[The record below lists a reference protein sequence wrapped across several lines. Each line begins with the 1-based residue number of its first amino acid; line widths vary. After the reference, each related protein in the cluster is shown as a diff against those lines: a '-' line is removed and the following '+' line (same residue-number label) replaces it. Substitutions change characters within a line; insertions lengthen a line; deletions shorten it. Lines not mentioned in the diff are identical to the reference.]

1 MGYTFKSINIKNF
14 KYITDKKPLEFEF
27 GNRNIVILD
36 GQNGYGKTTL
46 FDAIEILLTGRIKHF
61 NQDLQNRGKETLRI
75 LANDDNKD
83 IIISAVLLSDTQNEL
98 QLERK
103 LLHEQEF
110 ESIILLNGHEI
121 QQNELYDKL
130 KFNLNMFDI
139 GTYISQSQ
147 SLDFLQNKYKERKAS
162 VSSLLDNSEIE
173 DKIQKVKKIQELLE
187 SRILQES
194 TEKEKEIKV
203 NEENI
208 GRIESQVR
216 SVSISSEL
224 PGENIRLFEE
234 TEYPFDAI
242 KIDENVTFEAI
253 ISPLRQIKG
262 FLQNYDEYVKYLN
275 NATIRELQEI
285 SQKTYMALFYKK
297 EIELLDSKE
306 ELIVMLNKI
315 KKLLSEFEESKW
327 SVDDQLFEKI
337 EIDKNTIEKLKELLL
352 FEQTERNQLDDA
364 DKILV
369 QMTKARRNFITQYND
384 AVDAGKFIK
393 NKCPLCGTTIDDIN
407 MAMTET
413 EMFIKNIHTDGVKK
427 IEDIE
432 KEITSIFSVKIIPNL
447 QKLLE
452 NNKYVIQLK
461 DTLSGC
467 RTLSIE
473 RLETLLHKI
482 SISGFESHDKDKF
495 DLKEFSDKFDLL
507 QKEIC
512 EKVIPNKIDLSE
524 KEVELYKTLH
534 STYYHNEKPRHT
546 VNEVLSKEQYI
557 AKLFNDK
564 LSMQLSSE
572 KEKLKELKDNYQRYS
587 NKRDFM
593 KEVLAAWVN
602 KYDVANREYQTQ
614 LANAIKIPLLVYSG
628 RIIQNYPLGLGIK
641 AVVKTNQL
649 VFEADSKNGNDVY
662 NILST
667 GQLNGLSIAFLL
679 SIKNV
684 YGTMDGLDIL
694 LIDDPLQTIDDISAI
709 SLADLLTQQGIGQIV
724 LSTHEDAKA
733 ALLRYKFKKAGL
745 SVLEK
750 NMQKLYMETVMD

>member
-1 MGYTFKSINIKNF
+1 MERIQLSRKSNAVP
-14 KYITDKKPLEFEF
+14 Y
-27 GNRNIVILD
+27 
-36 GQNGYGKTTL
+36 Y
-46 FDAIEILLTGRIKHF
+46 
-61 NQDLQNRGKETLRI
+61 ETY
-75 LANDDNKD
+75 
-83 IIISAVLLSDTQNEL
+83 
-98 QLERK
+98 
-103 LLHEQEF
+103 
-110 ESIILLNGHEI
+110 ESN
-121 QQNELYDKL
+121 
-130 KFNLNMFDI
+130 
-139 GTYISQSQ
+139 SQ
-147 SLDFLQNKYKERKAS
+147 
-162 VSSLLDNSEIE
+162 
-173 DKIQKVKKIQELLE
+173 
-187 SRILQES
+187 
-194 TEKEKEIKV
+194 
-203 NEENI
+203 
-208 GRIESQVR
+208 
-216 SVSISSEL
+216 SSEL

-234 TEYPFDAI
+234 TEYPFDVI

-306 ELIVMLNKI
+306 ELIVLLNKI

-352 FEQTERNQLDDA
+352 FQQRERNQLDDA

-369 QMTKARRNFITQYND
+369 QMTKARRNFITQYNN

-473 RLETLLHKI
+473 SLETLLHKK

-495 DLKEFSDKFDLL
+495 DLREFLDKFGLM

-524 KEVELYKTLH
+524 KEVELYKTIH
-534 STYYHNEKPRHT
+534 R
-546 VNEVLSKEQYI
+546 
-557 AKLFNDK
+557 
-564 LSMQLSSE
+564 
-572 KEKLKELKDNYQRYS
+572 
-587 NKRDFM
+587 
-593 KEVLAAWVN
+593 
-602 KYDVANREYQTQ
+602 
-614 LANAIKIPLLVYSG
+614 
-628 RIIQNYPLGLGIK
+628 
-641 AVVKTNQL
+641 
-649 VFEADSKNGNDVY
+649 
-662 NILST
+662 
-667 GQLNGLSIAFLL
+667 LSIAFLL

-684 YGTMDGLDIL
+684 YGTIDGLDIL

>member
-1 MGYTFKSINIKNF
+1 
-14 KYITDKKPLEFEF
+14 
-27 GNRNIVILD
+27 
-36 GQNGYGKTTL
+36 
-46 FDAIEILLTGRIKHF
+46 
-61 NQDLQNRGKETLRI
+61 
-75 LANDDNKD
+75 
-83 IIISAVLLSDTQNEL
+83 
-98 QLERK
+98 
-103 LLHEQEF
+103 
-110 ESIILLNGHEI
+110 
-121 QQNELYDKL
+121 
-130 KFNLNMFDI
+130 
-139 GTYISQSQ
+139 
-147 SLDFLQNKYKERKAS
+147 
-162 VSSLLDNSEIE
+162 
-173 DKIQKVKKIQELLE
+173 
-187 SRILQES
+187 
-194 TEKEKEIKV
+194 
-203 NEENI
+203 
-208 GRIESQVR
+208 
-216 SVSISSEL
+216 
-224 PGENIRLFEE
+224 
-234 TEYPFDAI
+234 
-242 KIDENVTFEAI
+242 
-253 ISPLRQIKG
+253 
-262 FLQNYDEYVKYLN
+262 
-275 NATIRELQEI
+275 
-285 SQKTYMALFYKK
+285 MALFYKK

-352 FEQTERNQLDDA
+352 FQQRERNQLDDA
-364 DKILV
+364 DKVLV
-369 QMTKARRNFITQYND
+369 QMTKARRNFITQYNN

-473 RLETLLHKI
+473 SLETLLHKI

-495 DLKEFSDKFDLL
+495 DLREFLDKFGLM

-524 KEVELYKTLH
+524 KEVELYKTIH
-534 STYYHNEKPRHT
+534 R
-546 VNEVLSKEQYI
+546 
-557 AKLFNDK
+557 
-564 LSMQLSSE
+564 
-572 KEKLKELKDNYQRYS
+572 
-587 NKRDFM
+587 
-593 KEVLAAWVN
+593 
-602 KYDVANREYQTQ
+602 
-614 LANAIKIPLLVYSG
+614 
-628 RIIQNYPLGLGIK
+628 
-641 AVVKTNQL
+641 
-649 VFEADSKNGNDVY
+649 
-662 NILST
+662 
-667 GQLNGLSIAFLL
+667 LSIAFLL

-684 YGTMDGLDIL
+684 YGTIDGLDIL